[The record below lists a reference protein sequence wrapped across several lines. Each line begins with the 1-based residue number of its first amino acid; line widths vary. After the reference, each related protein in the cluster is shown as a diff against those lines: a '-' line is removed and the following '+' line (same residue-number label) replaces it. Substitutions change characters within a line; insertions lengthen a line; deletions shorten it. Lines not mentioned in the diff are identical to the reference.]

1 MDQQGPKNGSNR
13 AKTSF
18 FCKHN
23 TFFCGYCVI
32 AKHSFSEEI
41 ILNEARP
48 RGSPT
53 ISFALL
59 WCNVC
64 PIVEVFYCQYQQQ
77 HQHQHRYHYEI
88 QTLVSTSALTMTSS
102 LSTGLV
108 LSTKPPQTVAVANT
122 FRTSQKQIWVKPS
135 SFYPSSKS
143 FR

>member
-41 ILNEARP
+41 ILNEVRP

-59 WCNVC
+59 WCNGG
-64 PIVEVFYCQYQQQ
+64 PIVEVFHYQYQQQ
-77 HQHQHRYHYEI
+77 HQHQHRYHYE
-88 QTLVSTSALTMTSS
+88 TLVSINNDIIT
-102 LSTGLV
+102 
-108 LSTKPPQTVAVANT
+108 
-122 FRTSQKQIWVKPS
+122 
-135 SFYPSSKS
+135 
-143 FR
+143 